1 MGKKKLEREMNGTNE
16 KDETTWER
24 KHETQ
29 SDQNIVTKDET
40 SEPEKKK
47 PKESKDETNESPKQH
62 KKKKNKKEKKE
73 KLNQDSVTISKEND
87 IEMEE
92 DSIKGQVKT
101 VENVNSCAAEN
112 DVPKKKKKKDKKDQ
126 SHA

>member
-1 MGKKKLEREMNGTNE
+1 MNGQNE
-16 KDETTWER
+16 KEETTNKR

-29 SDQNIVTKDET
+29 SDKIIATNDET
-40 SEPEKKK
+40 TEPEKKK

-62 KKKKNKKEKKE
+62 KKKKNNKEKKE

-87 IEMEE
+87 IEMED

-101 VENVNSCAAEN
+101 VENLNSCAA
-112 DVPKKKKKKDKKDQ
+112 
-126 SHA
+126 A

>member
-1 MGKKKLEREMNGTNE
+1 MGDEKEKTTN
-16 KDETTWER
+16 KR

-29 SDQNIVTKDET
+29 NDKNIVTKDET

-73 KLNQDSVTISKEND
+73 KLNQDTVTTPKEND

-92 DSIKGQVKT
+92 DSMNGQVKT
-101 VENVNSCAAEN
+101 VENLNSCAAEN
-112 DVPKKKKKKDKKDQ
+112 DIPKKKKKKDKKDK
-126 SHA
+126 SHGKN